1 MRKIHGAFQKTLPI
15 KRYVVIAE
23 TPPPPK
29 IHETDDC
36 GYILRMTLNAVDLSN
51 SLNRA
56 GA

>member
-1 MRKIHGAFQKTLPI
+1 M
-15 KRYVVIAE
+15 AE
-23 TPPPPK
+23 TPPPLK

>member
-15 KRYVVIAE
+15 KRYVVMAE
-23 TPPPPK
+23 TPPPLK